1 MKPTANLPLPYR
13 LISTDAPTAARPE
26 RMGAVNVRELLRLL
40 RAHSPC
46 SRADLVRLSGLT
58 APTVSAAIN
67 SLQRRGL
74 VTTLGP
80 GSSSGGRPPGLL
92 EFNTRQGYVIGIDI
106 GGSNVRLALADLN
119 GAIFGRWSSAL
130 KADSSPKVVTELIAA
145 GIAHVT
151 QQQKVPAKN
160 ILQIAAGAPGIT
172 DAICGRVISA
182 PNLRSWQDVPLRDLL
197 QDKTR
202 IATTVENDVNLGALG
217 EGWCG
222 AARNVANFIFLAI
235 GTGVGAGIVLNG
247 TLHHGANWS
256 AGEVGYLLLP
266 GLAAD
271 PPSTDHPGAL
281 ESAIGGKG
289 IEQNWL
295 EQVGPGDSPRATG
308 IFDLAAAGDSRAR
321 ELLHATADKLA
332 MAVTNLSLVLDLSLV
347 VLSGGV
353 GEHRTLLQATQR
365 RLERNQFARPQMVA
379 SSLGGEAQLFGAVW
393 LALQAAEEQGYRRKT
408 LENETTNAVS
418 LATSL

>member
-1 MKPTANLPLPYR
+1 MKPTTNLPLPYR
-13 LISTDAPTAARPE
+13 LISTDVPTAARPE

-58 APTVSAAIN
+58 APTVSAAIT

-92 EFNTRQGYVIGIDI
+92 EFNARQGYVIGIDI
-106 GGSNVRLALADLN
+106 GGSNLRLALADLN
-119 GAIFGRWSSAL
+119 GAIFGRWSSVL

-151 QQQKVPAKN
+151 QQQKVSAKN

-172 DAICGRVISA
+172 DAVAGRVISA
-182 PNLRSWQDVPLRDLL
+182 PNLRYWQDVPLRDLL

-247 TLHHGANWS
+247 ALHHGANWS

-281 ESAIGGKG
+281 ESAIGGRG

-295 EQVGPGDSPRATG
+295 EQVGPGDSLRATG

-321 ELLHATADKLA
+321 GLLHATADKLA
-332 MAVTNLSLVLDLSLV
+332 MAITNLSLVLDLSLV

-379 SSLGGEAQLFGAVW
+379 SSMGGEAQLFGAVW
-393 LALQAAEEQGYRRKT
+393 LALQAAEEQGYRRKSP
-408 LENETTNAVS
+408 ENETTSAVS